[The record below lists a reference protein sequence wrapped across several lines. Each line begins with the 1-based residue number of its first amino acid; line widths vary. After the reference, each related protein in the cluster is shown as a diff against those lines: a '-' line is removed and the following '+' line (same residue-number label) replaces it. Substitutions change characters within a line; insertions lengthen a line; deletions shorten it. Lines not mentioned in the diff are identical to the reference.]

1 MSRSVLDHPLSS
13 NSKVAPLSKGRY
25 RSAVAGENHHSP
37 DSGLEYSL
45 DHNLDYSL
53 GGEQEH
59 SWDHKLEHRPA
70 RKGTL

>member
-1 MSRSVLDHPLSS
+1 MFLSS
-13 NSKVAPLSKGRY
+13 NYKVAPLLLNIADLGFEVS
-25 RSAVAGENHHSP
+25 RSILNHSP
-37 DSGLEYSL
+37 DSGPDYSW
-45 DHNLDYSL
+45 DHNWDYSL